1 MGEPMFGLPESD
13 QNGELSFY
21 NKIKDSCSIIFDV
34 GCRSDTIFGDFD
46 GIVHYFDPAPESI
59 SILENL
65 NNKNKLSF
73 FNTFG
78 LGNANKQ
85 LVYYPRYQSFLNRT
99 ESVGIDASKEGRI
112 LEIRKGTDYMIEKNI
127 TTIDFMKIDTEGFE
141 LEVLKGFEENL
152 KNTKII
158 QFEYGSASLDN
169 SFKLNDIIKYLEK
182 YEFHKFSY
190 LHKTGKTKLE
200 DLKGMTITTDVVWHK
215 HGLQHEVKYIEED
228 GFVPDHYNYCNIV
241 CINKNCDLQH
251 FF

>member
-1 MGEPMFGLPESD
+1 
-13 QNGELSFY
+13 
-21 NKIKDSCSIIFDV
+21 
-34 GCRSDTIFGDFD
+34 
-46 GIVHYFDPAPESI
+46 
-59 SILENL
+59 
-65 NNKNKLSF
+65 
-73 FNTFG
+73 
-78 LGNANKQ
+78 
-85 LVYYPRYQSFLNRT
+85 
-99 ESVGIDASKEGRI
+99 
-112 LEIRKGTDYMIEKNI
+112 MIEKKSDSISFNTLCKKYFIKNI
-127 TTIDFMKIDTEGFE
+127 HYLQIDTEGFE

-200 DLKGMTITTDVVWHK
+200 DLKGMTITTDVLSHK
-215 HGLQHEVKYIEED
+215 HGYQHEVKYIEED